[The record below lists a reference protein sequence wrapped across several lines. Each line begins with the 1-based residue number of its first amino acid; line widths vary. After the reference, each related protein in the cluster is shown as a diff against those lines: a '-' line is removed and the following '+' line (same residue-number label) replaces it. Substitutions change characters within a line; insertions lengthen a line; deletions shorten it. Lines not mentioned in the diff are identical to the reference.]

1 LDKIKLTIA
10 TDKRFL
16 KPIEGDGY
24 IDNVILE
31 DNLLVKELENF
42 GFDVDRTYWDNPNY
56 EWSSVNGVII
66 RAAWD
71 YHYDIDRFKQWLELV
86 ESKTTLIHSK
96 SIVYWNLNKSYLL
109 DLIKQ
114 QIPVVSTHIVKV
126 GESLNE
132 IITTKGWQD
141 IVIKP
146 TVSAG
151 GKDTFFIRFKEVS
164 DFEIKFKELCL
175 KQEMM
180 VQPFMSSILSE
191 GEITLVVLDGKY
203 SHAIKKLAQKGDF
216 RVQDDF
222 GGTVHEYTPTQE
234 LIDFA
239 EKVFTQ
245 LPFKTVYGRVDLIKN
260 ENKWLVSELELI
272 EPELWFRNKQGSAHQ
287 MAKGIKKSLHQNSK
301 QELVK

>member
-1 LDKIKLTIA
+1 MDKIKLTIA

-132 IITTKGWQD
+132 IITTKHEA
-141 IVIKP
+141 INV
-146 TVSAG
+146 VNAVLF
-151 GKDTFFIRFKEVS
+151 GK
-164 DFEIKFKELCL
+164 
-175 KQEMM
+175 
-180 VQPFMSSILSE
+180 
-191 GEITLVVLDGKY
+191 
-203 SHAIKKLAQKGDF
+203 
-216 RVQDDF
+216 
-222 GGTVHEYTPTQE
+222 
-234 LIDFA
+234 
-239 EKVFTQ
+239 
-245 LPFKTVYGRVDLIKN
+245 
-260 ENKWLVSELELI
+260 
-272 EPELWFRNKQGSAHQ
+272 
-287 MAKGIKKSLHQNSK
+287 NSF
-301 QELVK
+301 